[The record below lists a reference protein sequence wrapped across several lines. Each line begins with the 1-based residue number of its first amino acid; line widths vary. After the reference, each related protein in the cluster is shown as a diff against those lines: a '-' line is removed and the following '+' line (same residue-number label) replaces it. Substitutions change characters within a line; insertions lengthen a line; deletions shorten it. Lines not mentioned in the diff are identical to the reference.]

1 MKKEV
6 LEVEVKTGQSEA
18 NIKDVVDA
26 IKDLNQNIVA
36 GNKKTED
43 SLDGVE
49 SAAKKSASGISKLG
63 KTIKT
68 IASAG
73 GVIFLL
79 SKAFEIF
86 KQVAGENQKVVDFF
100 ATTMEVLSLAFN
112 DLFKFV
118 ENNVGGVV
126 KSFKAIFNAPLQAV
140 KDLGNSIKNNIIE
153 RFNSALEVMGLL
165 GSAAKKFFSGD
176 FAGALEDAKSAGKE
190 YVDVMTGVDGSFD
203 KIADSVSN
211 AVNATIDYAKST
223 IDSAKSI
230 VELNKASE
238 MAGVT
243 LQGLIEKYDREA
255 ELLRQIRDDSSR
267 SISER
272 IKANEDLN
280 IVLENQQAAMQRQA
294 QLIVDAA
301 QAQYDKNN
309 SDANSLA
316 LQEALNEQA
325 AIDAQI
331 TGFKSEQQTNLNSLL
346 QEQKDIQNELAL
358 IGKSELETA
367 KIEAEQKLQT
377 QIDLI
382 TREVE
387 NEEERNAL
395 LLEAQRVYDEEVIAL
410 QAEFD
415 AKEIEAAEAKAAKEK
430 EIEDAALA
438 QTQAVADAEAAIRD
452 ANLNNIAQGFALLG
466 QLAGKNK
473 ALQALALLGE
483 SAAGIAKIIINTKAA
498 NAAATLKYAALPGGI
513 ALAKAEQTANN
524 ISAGIGIAATT
535 AATAKGLSA
544 LKAGGSAP
552 SANIGSEGGGARREA
567 AAPSF
572 NIVGQSG
579 TNQLAESIGN
589 QEKQPIKAY
598 VVSNDVT
605 TAQSMERNIV
615 SSASI

>member
-26 IKDLNQNIVA
+26 IKDLNQNIVS

-43 SLDGVE
+43 SLGGVE
-49 SAAKKSASGISKLG
+49 DAAKKSASGISKLG

-86 KQVAGENQKVVDFF
+86 KEVAGQNQKVVDFF
-100 ATTMEVLSLAFN
+100 AITMETLSLAFN
-112 DLFKFV
+112 DLFKFI

-126 KSFKAIFNAPLQAV
+126 SAFKAIFNDPLQAV
-140 KDLGNSIKNNIIE
+140 KDLGNAIKDNITE
-153 RFNSALEVMGLL
+153 RFNSALEVLGLL

-176 FAGALEDAKSAGKE
+176 FGGALEDAKLAGKE
-190 YVDVMTGVDGSFD
+190 YIDVMTGVDDSFN
-203 KIADSVSN
+203 KIGDSISN
-211 AVNATIDYAKST
+211 AVNATSNYIKETVGA
-223 IDSAKSI
+223 AQSI
-230 VELNKASE
+230 IALNKASE
-238 MAGVT
+238 MASVT

-280 IVLENQQAAMQRQA
+280 VVLENQQKAMQQQA

-301 QAQYDKNN
+301 QAQFNKNA
-309 SDANSLA
+309 SDENALA
-316 LQEALNEQA
+316 LQEALNEQS
-325 AIDAQI
+325 AISAQI

-358 IGKSELETA
+358 IGKNELETG

-387 NEEERNAL
+387 NEQERNAL
-395 LLEAQRVYDEEVIAL
+395 LLEAQRVYQEEVSTL
-410 QAEFD
+410 QEEFD
-415 AKEIEAAEAKAAKEK
+415 AKEIADAEANAAKQK
-430 EIEDAALA
+430 EIKDAALA
-438 QTQAVADAEAAIRD
+438 ETQAIADAEASIRN
-452 ANLNNIAQGFALLG
+452 ANLNNVAQGFALLS
-466 QLAGKNK
+466 QLAGKNRT
-473 ALQALALLGE
+473 LQAIALLGE

-498 NAAATLKYAALPGGI
+498 NAAAVLKYALLPGG
-513 ALAKAEQTANN
+513 ALLAKAESTANN
-524 ISAGIGIAATT
+524 ISAGIGIAATS

-552 SANIGSEGGGARREA
+552 SASIGSEGGSTRREA
-567 AAPSF
+567 AATSF
-572 NIVGQSG
+572 NIVGQGG
-579 TNQLAESIGN
+579 TNQLAESIGS
-589 QEKQPIKAY
+589 QQKQPIKAY
-598 VVSNDVT
+598 VVSGDVSS
-605 TAQSMERNIV
+605 AQSMERNIIE
-615 SSASI
+615 SASI